1 MLSQVRVAHV
11 VKFSLAGDSRTQ
23 GEIDWPGPGKSVYD
37 CNYEE
42 HNNNMIER
50 ERTSKSGSTVFAFF
64 FDSGLCLDGIEAG
77 LENEEDGPV
86 GGKPRLGP
94 LGIEP
99 YDGVAFGGGIG

>member
-1 MLSQVRVAHV
+1 M
-11 VKFSLAGDSRTQ
+11 
-23 GEIDWPGPGKSVYD
+23 
-37 CNYEE
+37 
-42 HNNNMIER
+42 
-50 ERTSKSGSTVFAFF
+50 SKSGSRVFAFF

-99 YDGVAFGGGIG
+99 YDGTTLGGIG